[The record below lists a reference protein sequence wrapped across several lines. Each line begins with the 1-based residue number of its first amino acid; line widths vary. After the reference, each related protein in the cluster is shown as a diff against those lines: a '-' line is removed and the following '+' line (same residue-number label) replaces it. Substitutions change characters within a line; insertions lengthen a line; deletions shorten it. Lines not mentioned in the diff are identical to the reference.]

1 MVKETKVNSFSK
13 ILRILCEGK
22 NRIPRNKM
30 IYYIV
35 SSSLVF
41 LMRRNLKRPPAEIDN
56 IILDMDR
63 TLLTT
68 NIGKEAL
75 IICYG
80 KEKADYIEHS
90 IMRRVANGILSLGE
104 AMLMA
109 INHLVEGKFSLKDH
123 DELMDRCVKGEI
135 IRYNLLNSILN
146 LQKKGKRI
154 ILATMS
160 SYDAAN
166 YIAGRYGFFGSIGT
180 IETYNDDGNMTGCTQ
195 VICDENK
202 DVDGVRFRTKT
213 YILKEMFERN
223 KLIFEPQRTAII
235 TDDLTDLHIMRE
247 VALAIFLKVKEP
259 TKIQKLCYRL
269 KLFDQAIHEDEDLEK
284 IIL

>member
-1 MVKETKVNSFSK
+1 
-13 ILRILCEGK
+13 
-22 NRIPRNKM
+22 M
-30 IYYIV
+30 IYYII

-41 LMRRNLKRPPAEIDN
+41 LLRRNLKKPHAEIDN

-90 IMRRVANGILSLGE
+90 IMRKAANGNLSLGE
-104 AMLMA
+104 GMVMA
-109 INHLVEGKFSLKDH
+109 INHLVDGNFTLKDH
-123 DELMDRCVKGEI
+123 DKLIDMCLKGEI
-135 IRYNLLNSILN
+135 IRHNLLNSILN
-146 LQKKGKRI
+146 LQQNGKRI

-166 YIAGRYGFFGSIGT
+166 SIAGKYGFFGSIGT
-180 IETYNDDGNMTGCTQ
+180 VEDYNDNGKMTGCSQ

-202 DVDGVRFRTKT
+202 DVNGVRFRTKT
-213 YILKEMFERN
+213 YILKEMFANN

-235 TDDLTDLHIMRE
+235 TDDLTDLHVMRE

-269 KLFDQAIHEDEDLEK
+269 KLFDLAIHEDEDLEK
-284 IIL
+284 IIN